1 MDLNFETENLPVEEP
16 KKRAENLKVNHWLR
30 SCRVCAV

>member
-16 KKRAENLKVNHWLR
+16 KKRAENLKVNH
-30 SCRVCAV
+30 